1 MAAAGTAIVD
11 EGAHAKD
18 NRKAR
23 QDGAGALRIWWSRA
37 TIPAW
42 TAHFYLKKKYTSSSF
57 KGTII

>member
-23 QDGAGALRIWWSRA
+23 QDGAWGSEDLVEQS
-37 TIPAW
+37 
-42 TAHFYLKKKYTSSSF
+42 HYSSLDCSLLLKEE
-57 KGTII
+57 IHI